1 MKYNLE
7 NSNKNSN
14 QLRKI
19 LYRSLHRGCKETDF
33 LLGNFFEV
41 NQNNLVDF
49 DLNLCENFLQE
60 DDWEIYDWIL
70 NKTPTPKQYKK
81 LISAIQIF
89 HQIYEKNS

>member
-1 MKYNLE
+1 MNHKLE
-7 NSNKNSN
+7 NPSENSN

-33 LLGNFFEV
+33 LLGNFFEAKI
-41 NQNNLVDF
+41 NELGDF

-70 NKTPTPKQYKK
+70 NKVKTPDQYQK
-81 LISAIQIF
+81 LISAIQKF